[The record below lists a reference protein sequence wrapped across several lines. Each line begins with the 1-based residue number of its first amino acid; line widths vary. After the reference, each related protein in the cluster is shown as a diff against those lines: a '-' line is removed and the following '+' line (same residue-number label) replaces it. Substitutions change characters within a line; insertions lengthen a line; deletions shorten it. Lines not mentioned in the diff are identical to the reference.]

1 MFIVFTKI
9 LVPLD
14 SSQETEVILH
24 YVSRLAAGLDVPVT
38 VLSVVDERG
47 DMGPTS
53 RSISE
58 KEAKTRIQEVARGL
72 REGALKTEAVV
83 TVGMPAAQI
92 VAVADRLSCDL
103 IAMTSHSKNI
113 LTLGVLGSVTDEVV
127 HTSQIPV
134 LTMTPQRAE
143 MYRGQTDVTR
153 ALDNLA
159 RPNIEN
165 IMVLLDG
172 TLFAETVL
180 PYVVDLA
187 QRLSL
192 KILLVR
198 AVSVDELVVEEKVA
212 DYLDSIVQRLQD
224 VALEAQSQVLVGR
237 PAESVIQL
245 GRQWPHDIV
254 ALATHTRDRWA
265 LGSVAEALVRGT
277 GDPILVV
284 TPTAKE
290 LSTIARIN

>member
-1 MFIVFTKI
+1 MFTKI

-38 VLSVVDERG
+38 LLSVVDEPGEIG
-47 DMGPTS
+47 DTA

-58 KEAKTRIQEVARGL
+58 KEAKTRIQKVALGL

-83 TVGMPAAQI
+83 MAGRPATEI

-103 IAMTSHSKNI
+103 IAMTSHTKNV
-113 LTLGVLGSVTDEVV
+113 LALGVLGSVTDEVV
-127 HTSQIPV
+127 HTSPIPV
-134 LTMTPQRAE
+134 LTMTPQRAD
-143 MYRGQTDVTR
+143 MYRGQQEVTR
-153 ALDNLA
+153 VLDNLA

-198 AVSVDELVVEEKVA
+198 AVGTDETIAEEKVVE
-212 DYLDSIVQRLQD
+212 YLDSIVQRLQD
-224 VALEAQSQVLVGR
+224 IGLKAQSQVLSGR

-245 GRQWPHDIV
+245 ERQWPHDIV

-265 LGSVAEALVRGT
+265 LGSVAEALVMGT

-290 LSTIARIN
+290 LSTIARLN